1 MSPFRML
8 FTKKM
13 KGSCPAVAEKYGVE
27 FTELPFIRIEAL
39 GDDNWQVEQIT
50 HDAVLVFT
58 SVNAVTFF
66 AGRHKSPE
74 GFRLYTLDG
83 STRQE
88 TEKYFQKG
96 QLLGTAENAV
106 MLARLIISER
116 KTEEVYFICG
126 NLRRNEL
133 PEMLTE
139 AGLRVNEIIVYQ
151 TTLVPQAVVEEFD
164 GVAFFSPSAVESF
177 FINNHPGPS
186 TIYFSIGS
194 TTSRAI
200 SGYTGNTIITAGTSS
215 EESLLEALEI
225 YLSGKKESD
234 EQFTK

>member
-1 MSPFRML
+1 MSPFRIL
-8 FTKKM
+8 FTKKL
-13 KGSCPAVAEKYGVE
+13 KRSYPAFAEKYGVE
-27 FTELPFIRIEAL
+27 FTELPFIRIEAFA
-39 GDDNWQVEQIT
+39 DHDRQVEEIT

-66 AGRHKSPE
+66 VGQHKALE

-88 TEKYFQKG
+88 AEKYFQKG
-96 QLLGTAENAV
+96 QLLGTATNST
-106 MLARLIISER
+106 MLARLIVRER
-116 KTEEVYFICG
+116 KTEEVFFICG

-133 PEMLTE
+133 PEMLKK
-139 AGLRVNEIIVYQ
+139 AGIRVTEIIVYQ
-151 TTLVPQAVVEEFD
+151 TTLVPQAMAEQFD

-177 FINNHPGPS
+177 FISNHPGPA

-194 TTSRAI
+194 TTSRALR
-200 SGYTGNTIITAGTSS
+200 GYTGNTIITAGTSS

-225 YLSGKKESD
+225 YLVGKNESD
-234 EQFTK
+234 EQFKK